1 MNKLRD
7 QKGLTMVELLVTVV
21 IVLLFSGLVAVGA
34 DAGVRSFR
42 TSMADAQAQELCSTL
57 TTALSDKLRY
67 CTVDTTEKKIFFH
80 GGGYVYYTG
89 DDPMS
94 VFSVNQDG
102 QLELDKKRFLG
113 KAAYPQGLKIDDFSI
128 GFTNNTFTVSFQIIN
143 RERTTMA
150 SADFQVKRINLEY
163 TPAAPAPE
171 EP

>member
-1 MNKLRD
+1 MNKLQN

-67 CTVDTTEKKIFFH
+67 CTVENDPNRIFFQDI
-80 GGGYVYYTG
+80 GYVSGTAG
-89 DDPMS
+89 DI
-94 VFSVNQDG
+94 FSVNDGG
-102 QLELDKKRFLG
+102 QLELGGKRFLG

-128 GFTNNTFTVSFQIIN
+128 EFTNNTFTVKFQIVN
-143 RERTTMA
+143 REGIAMA
-150 SADFQVKRINLEY
+150 SADFQVKRINLAY
-163 TPAAPAPE
+163 TPTAPAPE

>member
-67 CTVDTTEKKIFFH
+67 CTVENVPKNRIFFQDV
-80 GGGYVYYTG
+80 GYVDGTV
-89 DDPMS
+89 DS
-94 VFSVNQDG
+94 VFSVNDDG
-102 QLELDKKRFLG
+102 QLELNKKRFLG
-113 KAAYPQGLKIDDFSI
+113 KAAYPQGLKIKGFSI
-128 GFTNNTFTVSFQIIN
+128 EFTGNTFTVKFQIIN
-143 RERTTMA
+143 REGIAMA
-150 SADFQVKRINLEY
+150 SADFQVKRINLEVK
-163 TPAAPAPE
+163 
-171 EP
+171 